1 MFGGAL
7 FIGYTFAQAFFNY
20 RVGGNVVN
28 LGAICLTAACVPESQ
43 STKATIQNLINS
55 EDLSDSGRMR
65 GFLFRAL
72 RTLPSLMVQFMLL
85 SPSHS
90 PLIQALQAFT
100 ALDGNM
106 PSPRFVATLSRI
118 VDFAGAMS
126 LSDVLAD
133 VDALTRHA
141 KHGESSDASLP
152 TRAAARYVEA
162 RGDFISRLTHT
173 FAPHYRAKPVRLPK
187 AGEHDTPNETRDAY
201 LRFYSLYQSEME
213 VSVVRLCNGIRQ
225 DLKAYST
232 TMAGLAML
240 DQKLQE
246 ILASYSRKALAAL
259 PKLLVKRFHHHAAH
273 DPQGLDRFL
282 EEMQQ
287 LLLAEWEMR
296 LQPALGLIEAFIIE
310 EDTP

>member
-1 MFGGAL
+1 
-7 FIGYTFAQAFFNY
+7 
-20 RVGGNVVN
+20 
-28 LGAICLTAACVPESQ
+28 
-43 STKATIQNLINS
+43 
-55 EDLSDSGRMR
+55 
-65 GFLFRAL
+65 
-72 RTLPSLMVQFMLL
+72 
-85 SPSHS
+85 
-90 PLIQALQAFT
+90 
-100 ALDGNM
+100 
-106 PSPRFVATLSRI
+106 
-118 VDFAGAMS
+118 
-126 LSDVLAD
+126 
-133 VDALTRHA
+133 
-141 KHGESSDASLP
+141 
-152 TRAAARYVEA
+152 
-162 RGDFISRLTHT
+162 
-173 FAPHYRAKPVRLPK
+173 
-187 AGEHDTPNETRDAY
+187 
-201 LRFYSLYQSEME
+201 ME

-259 PKLLVKRFHHHAAH
+259 PKLLVKRFVHHHAAH